1 MVYEMA
7 TDCYII
13 YMPYKDP
20 EKRKIAHREG
30 QRRFAKSHAKELN
43 EKRRNKY
50 HSDLDKSRV
59 IKTEMRRRR
68 LIRTGELELIE
79 NDEKAKAD
87 NFKGW
92 IIHHRLELT
101 INGEHAL
108 TQKELK
114 RLKMYYHRP
123 YYELIYLT
131 RAEHAALHGKC
142 KSNLSKQRVY

>member
-1 MVYEMA
+1 MVI
-7 TDCYII
+7 DCYII

-20 EKRKIAHREG
+20 EKRKIVNRAASKRY
-30 QRRFAKSHAKELN
+30 AKRHAKELN

-50 HSDLDKSRV
+50 HSDIDKSRA

-68 LIRTGELELIE
+68 LIRPGELELIE
-79 NDEKAKAD
+79 NYDKAKAD
-87 NFKGW
+87 NFRGW

-142 KSNLSKQRVY
+142 KNNLSKKRTD